1 MRYYDWFEREWKPR
15 RRRPLKLTER
25 WRQQR
30 RQRVMYDLLSEIEVG
45 GIAGLYAAMLA
56 RTFVGADEDLMDA
69 FGEELAGVA
78 YEEAEF
84 EASKAEA
91 R

>member
-1 MRYYDWFEREWKPR
+1 MRYYDWFAREWKPR

-25 WRQQR
+25 WRQAR
-30 RQRVMYDLLSEIEVG
+30 RRRVMRDLLHEIEAG

-56 RTFVGADEDLMDA
+56 RTFVGADEELMDA
-69 FGEELAGVA
+69 FGEELAGLA
-78 YEEAEF
+78 CEDAEMEAP
-84 EASKAEA
+84 KAEA